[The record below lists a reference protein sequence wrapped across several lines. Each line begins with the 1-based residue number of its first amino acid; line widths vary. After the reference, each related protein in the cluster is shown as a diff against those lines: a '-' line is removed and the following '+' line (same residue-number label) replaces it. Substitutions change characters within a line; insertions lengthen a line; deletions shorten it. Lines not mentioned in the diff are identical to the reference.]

1 MDSPYFVLVTGINQE
16 QLARRRLKDQG
27 FEVYFP
33 VGKKIVKH
41 ARRQEE
47 RIFPVFSRY
56 IFVKCHEAWGAM
68 RDADG
73 VLDILKNNWQPME
86 VPAWIIED
94 IKSREAKGDFDILPP
109 VKSKKP
115 RWSKSFEILKN
126 LLDPDA
132 MLKI

>member
-1 MDSPYFVLVTGINQE
+1 MSDSFYVLVTGINQE
-16 QLARRRLKDQG
+16 NLAKRHLANQG

-33 VGKKIVKH
+33 IGKKIVRH

-73 VLDILKNNWQPME
+73 VLDILTNNWQPIE
-86 VPAWIIED
+86 VPAEIIED
-94 IKSREAKGDFDILPP
+94 IKIREATGDFDIIPP
-109 VKSKKP
+109 KKKQKKWG
-115 RWSKSFEILKN
+115 RSFQVLKD
-126 LLDPDA
+126 LLNA
-132 MLKI
+132 